1 MVFESMVKPRRS
13 MSASVDPC
21 LFAAASRSLFT
32 VTVHVVLAVTAMN
45 TGAAQ
50 DATKDLLAVQIRDQ
64 GYSCD
69 KAVSAQRD
77 VSRSRPGE
85 AVWLLKCATETYR
98 LRLIPDMAA
107 RVERLN

>member
-1 MVFESMVKPRRS
+1 MPKNQEPTN
-13 MSASVDPC
+13 VDPQG
-21 LFAAASRSLFT
+21 FAVRSRSFFALSVNF
-32 VTVHVVLAVTAMN
+32 AIAITAISA
-45 TGAAQ
+45 GSAQ

-69 KAVSAQRD
+69 KPVSAQRD
-77 VSRSRPGE
+77 LSRSRPGE
-85 AVWLLKCATETYR
+85 AVWLLKCAIETYR